1 MTQLAAP
8 TTQSTTVDP
17 LPSAIDSASAKLV
30 YLYLDTVG
38 PTTITELSAALDMRM
53 LGLYSVLDTLASD
66 GLVDSEGETYFLA

>member
-8 TTQSTTVDP
+8 TTQSTTLDP
-17 LPSAIDSASAKLV
+17 LPSTLDSASAKLV

-38 PTTITELSAALDMRM
+38 PTTISELSAALDMRM
-53 LGLYSVLDTLASD
+53 LGLYSVLGTLADD